1 MNRIRGYIGRRPF
14 TCCQLGR
21 NHRAQDCS
29 DILHSST
36 HCYCKHK
43 IQSPKHKHEH
53 STEGQAPNYQRR
65 NAHLPVNRESKR
77 GVAAH
82 ARLSLT
88 QAVKTENTPATPASG
103 NDSDRSF
110 SHGVGMKQTCWHNMS
125 NSSSSGNNN
134 CKTIISCVSMG
145 ALGVADGAQQNLQHA
160 QARAGRTAKPNPSRH
175 PRHRRAG
182 L

>member
-1 MNRIRGYIGRRPF
+1 M
-14 TCCQLGR
+14 
-21 NHRAQDCS
+21 
-29 DILHSST
+29 
-36 HCYCKHK
+36 HK
-43 IQSPKHKHEH
+43 IALTSYTAAHTATASIRFKAQSTNMSTALKAKHQTTRE
-53 STEGQAPNYQRR
+53 R

-88 QAVKTENTPATPASG
+88 QAVKTENAPASG

-134 CKTIISCVSMG
+134 YKTIISCISMG